1 MEKNRTILMRDVKL
15 DVSEHNSAQSLK
27 NFLVI
32 GPNRASASRKKLTLL
47 DVPKFEAFIGDK
59 ICIVGL
65 NGQGKTTFLKV
76 LAGIYRATEGE
87 VFTSVK
93 PTSVLAAGIGLED
106 ELTVEQNIDFAL
118 TMRGIEQKAKS
129 ETSNWILDFS
139 EMPSLRNRLYKNLST
154 GYKSRLSFAI
164 AVSVTP
170 EILVLDEVLGGGDAK
185 FMQKA
190 TEFIA
195 QLIRN
200 SSTTLIA
207 THNPYDFTSLCNKM
221 VVIENGTI
229 SFYGDF
235 DSGLF
240 IYKNLI
246 AGNKN

>member
-1 MEKNRTILMRDVKL
+1 MEKYQTILMRDVKL
-15 DVSEHNSAQSLK
+15 VVSEHSSAQSLK
-27 NFLVI
+27 NFLVV
-32 GPNRASASRKKLTLL
+32 GPNRTRASRKKLTLL
-47 DVPKFEAFIGDK
+47 NVPQFEAFTDDK

-87 VFTSVK
+87 VITSVK

-118 TMRGIEQKAKS
+118 TMRGIDPKTKS
-129 ETSNWILDFS
+129 DTSDWILEFS
-139 EMPSLRNRLYKNLST
+139 EMPLLRNRLYKNLST

-190 TEFIA
+190 SEFIA
-195 QLIRN
+195 QLIKN

-207 THNPYDFTSLCNKM
+207 THNPYDFASICNKM
-221 VVIENGTI
+221 IVIENGAI

-235 DSGLF
+235 DMGLTMYKKLISGD
-240 IYKNLI
+240 KN
-246 AGNKN
+246 

>member
-1 MEKNRTILMRDVKL
+1 MEKNQTILMRDVKL
-15 DVSEHNSAQSLK
+15 DVSEHSSAQSLK

-32 GPNRASASRKKLTLL
+32 GPNRTIASRKKLTLL
-47 DVPKFEAFIGDK
+47 NVPQFEAFTGDK

-76 LAGIYRATEGE
+76 LAGIYRATGGE
-87 VFTSVK
+87 VITSVK

-118 TMRGIEQKAKS
+118 TMRGVDPKTKS
-129 ETSNWILDFS
+129 DISDWILDFS
-139 EMPSLRNRLYKNLST
+139 EMPLLRNRLYKNLST

-170 EILVLDEVLGGGDAK
+170 QILILDEVLGGGDAK

-190 TEFIA
+190 SEFIA
-195 QLIRN
+195 QLIKN

-207 THNPYDFTSLCNKM
+207 THNPYDLAPLCNKM
-221 VVIENGTI
+221 IVIENGAI

-235 DSGLF
+235 DLGLTMYKKIISGD
-240 IYKNLI
+240 K
-246 AGNKN
+246 K